1 MPLGPL
7 GGAPVQ
13 GFPPQVTGVRLLE
26 ARNETAVLDACILR
40 YAAARSACG
49 GAPCAE
55 CITALDAVAADC
67 LRPSC
72 GLGGTERG
80 ARFVANFRSY
90 RYLSV
95 AKQCL
100 RSLALPHFEAVEDM
114 SCGGAPDGSVRTRV
128 LRVPLACPEGT
139 APMPIVPPFRLAMPK
154 PVPHRAPP
162 PSRLRLRPLSLAV
175 GCAGRAAGGLC
186 VTPCD
191 GLGDSVQGCVRD
203 AWRGLR
209 GLRHGRRRLA
219 LLGRPEPWGDR
230 SGGLL
235 LPGRRE

>member
-114 SCGGAPDGSVRTRV
+114 SCGGAPDGSVRTAP
-128 LRVPLACPEGT
+128 RVPRGHGSHANRPAFSPCHAEARSTP
-139 APMPIVPPFRLAMPK
+139 
-154 PVPHRAPP
+154 RAAAISPP
-162 PSRLRLRPLSLAV
+162 PEASLARC
-175 GCAGRAAGGLC
+175 G
-186 VTPCD
+186 
-191 GLGDSVQGCVRD
+191 VRRTSCRW
-203 AWRGLR
+203 AVCHTL
-209 GLRHGRRRLA
+209 
-219 LLGRPEPWGDR
+219 
-230 SGGLL
+230 
-235 LPGRRE
+235 